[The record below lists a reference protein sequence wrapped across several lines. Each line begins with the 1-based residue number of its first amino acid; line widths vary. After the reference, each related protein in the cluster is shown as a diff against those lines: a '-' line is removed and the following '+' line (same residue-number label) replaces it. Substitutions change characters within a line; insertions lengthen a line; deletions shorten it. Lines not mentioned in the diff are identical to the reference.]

1 MRAAIDLV
9 DGGNSYINIYREA
22 GKEGWYGI
30 DRTTPLCCGERKKKR
45 RGKYIV
51 FLRLPR
57 ITDPCF
63 NYSHKT
69 MK

>member
-9 DGGNSYINIYREA
+9 DGGNSYINGYREA
-22 GKEGWYGI
+22 AKRGGTVI

-45 RGKYIV
+45 RVKYIV